1 MIAFPNCK
9 INLGLNIVS
18 RREDGYHDIE
28 TVFYPLPLQDVLE
41 IISSDKL
48 EFSSSGRSI
57 PGDPEENLCI
67 KAWHS
72 LKQDFPR
79 LPPVKIHLHKNIPIG
94 AGLGGGSADAAQTLV
109 LLNEKFGLGILAEQ
123 LALYALQLG
132 SDCAFF
138 IYNRPCIATGRGE
151 RLEPLPLD
159 LGAYSFLLVAPPVH
173 IDTRWAY
180 SLIEPGL
187 PALPLKDILR
197 LPMEQWKGRM
207 KNDFEEGV
215 LESYPLIK
223 TVKEQLYAKGALYAA
238 MSGSGSAVFGIFPK
252 NKIAGI
258 AFETGYQ
265 VSIIN

>member
-1 MIAFPNCK
+1 MLAFPNCK
-9 INLGLNIVS
+9 INLGLNIIAK
-18 RREDGYHDIE
+18 RPDGYHDIE

-48 EFSSSGRSI
+48 EFSSSGGSI
-57 PGDPEENLCI
+57 PGDPEENLCV
-67 KAWHS
+67 KAWHL

-79 LPPVKIHLHKNIPIG
+79 LPPVKIHLYKNIPIG
-94 AGLGGGSADAAQTLV
+94 AGLGGGSSDAAQTLI
-109 LLNEKFGLGILAEQ
+109 LLNEKFSLGINREQ
-123 LALYALQLG
+123 FARYALQLG

-138 IYNRPCIATGRGE
+138 IYNQPCFATGRGE
-151 RLEPLPLD
+151 ELETLRLN

-180 SLIEPGL
+180 SLIKPRL
-187 PALPLKDILR
+187 PALSLKEILR
-197 LPMEQWKGRM
+197 LPVEQWKGRM

-215 LESYPLIK
+215 FENYPMIK
-223 TVKEQLYAKGALYAA
+223 AVKEQLYVKGALYAA

-258 AFETGYQ
+258 VFETGYQ
-265 VSIIN
+265 VFSIN